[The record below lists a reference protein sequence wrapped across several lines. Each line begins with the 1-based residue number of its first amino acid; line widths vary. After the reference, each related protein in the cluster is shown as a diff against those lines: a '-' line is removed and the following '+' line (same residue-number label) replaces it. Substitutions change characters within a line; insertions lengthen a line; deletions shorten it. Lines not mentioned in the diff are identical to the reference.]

1 MFIWSE
7 HPSPLSFSC
16 GVHYLVPKRHCL
28 VGVSGKIAGW
38 FCFCVLF
45 CPISCCAFLIDLHG
59 KWSNDVHV
67 SCRCAPRASAN
78 ISTQC
83 AGLHF
88 WSVPTSGQSE
98 VLGTYQM
105 PSVMRGC
112 SGVKQFSTSQES
124 RRACCC
130 DPCFSCALA
139 PNKPYLDCESVHSH
153 SRVCC
158 SDDCLR
164 TSPWEQRSVE
174 RLLSGTTQ
182 LITTRYCWNFY
193 FLVRVFEGNL
203 ILKLP
208 TWLWYDAWNHV
219 MLAIQECEMLKMLL
233 RTWFDFLP
241 VKFCYCRLHF
251 YISYLSRVQK
261 SLPTFW
267 YDSDVLFGWNIMTI
281 LCSPS

>member
-1 MFIWSE
+1 M
-7 HPSPLSFSC
+7 
-16 GVHYLVPKRHCL
+16 PKRHCL

-139 PNKPYLDCESVHSH
+139 PNKPYLDCKSVHS
-153 SRVCC
+153 
-158 SDDCLR
+158 LF
-164 TSPWEQRSVE
+164 T
-174 RLLSGTTQ
+174 
-182 LITTRYCWNFY
+182 
-193 FLVRVFEGNL
+193 L
-203 ILKLP
+203 ILGFVAVTIAYELANENNAH
-208 TWLWYDAWNHV
+208 LWFSREIVVGNDTVDNNTV
-219 MLAIQECEMLKMLL
+219 LLK
-233 RTWFDFLP
+233 FL
-241 VKFCYCRLHF
+241 F
-251 YISYLSRVQK
+251 S
-261 SLPTFW
+261 
-267 YDSDVLFGWNIMTI
+267 G
-281 LCSPS
+281 